1 MVLPDGSVVIL
12 GKLVENENVND
23 WSFIVNGI
31 ATFPTWM
38 TDFLTVI
45 VLIGETKALP
55 IWRKHFLSLTW

>member
-38 TDFLTVI
+38 TDFLTEI

-55 IWRKHFLSLTW
+55 I